1 MSAQRV
7 NVYYFSGII
16 SGSSGSL
23 TFTEKI
29 NDFGM
34 YSFTNNAT
42 NIVFE
47 FNSLPFGEL
56 NAKRSQ
62 ITTDMSQCLT
72 DNGGGGNVAGNFEF
86 SYETASAFKMYVL
99 GAENQGGVQQTFSTG
114 GVLITL
120 KAYQY
125 A

>member
-86 SYETASAFKMYVL
+86 NYETALAFKMYVL